1 MLATLGFLR
10 LVAWPRRRA
19 HRAED
24 RGGPRDEGG
33 VACTSFRGSRRLRDR
48 QPAIEDRTPR
58 LKLSTDPDSHG
69 HGDDSGSRTRLS
81 LASDLIAFLG
91 GKWRGPKVFETMPA
105 RRRFSLFISMRRGGD
120 VIERE
125 FLFEMQAETE
135 QTGR

>member
-81 LASDLIAFLG
+81 LDFRLRVLPDRASPKHFPAIAAG
-91 GKWRGPKVFETMPA
+91 
-105 RRRFSLFISMRRGGD
+105 
-120 VIERE
+120 
-125 FLFEMQAETE
+125 
-135 QTGR
+135 